1 MDVLSKHKSKQ
12 QNTMSKIYTDV
23 TQEEDPRILI
33 PDTVEKLKDFNY
45 KGNDFFIDETGEVTQ
60 VKNLVLVQIHGC
72 IEPVAIW
79 CPKYLSFT
87 RLDEGYEDEDFDED
101 AKN

>member
-1 MDVLSKHKSKQ
+1 MFLSKHKSKQ
-12 QNTMSKIYTDV
+12 QKTMSKIYTDV

-33 PDTVEKLKDFNY
+33 PDTVENLKDFNY

-101 AKN
+101 A

>member
-1 MDVLSKHKSKQ
+1 MA
-12 QNTMSKIYTDV
+12 KIYTDV
-23 TQEEDPRILI
+23 TMEEDPRILI

-45 KGNDFFIDETGEVTQ
+45 IGNDFYLDETGEVTQ
-60 VKNLVLVQIHGC
+60 VKNLLLAVIHGC

-87 RLDEGYEDEDFDED
+87 RLDEGYEEDDD
-101 AKN
+101 NW